1 MPPAGPRPSRP
12 SARSRELPGR
22 DEQGRLKPIEGRL
35 GTFSL
40 PGRAQTAV
48 GGIRSS
54 RDILP
59 STEDHTYGTTRRAGA
74 HMLMPLPMPIMSQ
87 GQGEWGEGARRS
99 GHSTARPITSHGTA
113 ALGFSSGSQSARTP
127 SNPRSRPGSHHASH
141 RQLPQLELG
150 TQQKAA
156 LAQLKL
162 SAMLLLAD
170 GVDVGNM
177 RLADLADLS
186 PRRLRGGRFPKD
198 RLQQQRK
205 ASNQLLLLAAYQP
218 SYGST
223 LMHNRSPRSR
233 NGRNVQLSSL

>member
-1 MPPAGPRPSRP
+1 MPAGPRPSRP

-22 DEQGRLKPIEGRL
+22 DEQGRPSRLREGWVPSVFLAAHRQPED
-35 GTFSL
+35 S
-40 PGRAQTAV
+40 
-48 GGIRSS
+48 SS

-74 HMLMPLPMPIMSQ
+74 HMLMPWPMPIMSQ

-113 ALGFSSGSQSARTP
+113 ALGFSSGSQSARTS
-127 SNPRSRPGSHHASH
+127 SNPRSRPGSIT
-141 RQLPQLELG
+141 LPIGSCPSLSWALA
-150 TQQKAA
+150 KA

-186 PRRLRGGRFPKD
+186 PRRPEEVGS
-198 RLQQQRK
+198 QR
-205 ASNQLLLLAAYQP
+205 
-218 SYGST
+218 
-223 LMHNRSPRSR
+223 
-233 NGRNVQLSSL
+233 